1 MKGRMFRL
9 GRRECFH
16 QLSEEPA
23 YSCLCVYH
31 LGFLLVEGVCAQHL
45 SHGFKRGR
53 QRQHELFELVLV
65 LACTQDTHTHTRTS
79 FAVKHTHVTVLLF
92 ESRWPRQSCRIQ
104 VLWNGAFFFLFLK
117 SCAVKQLTCVTEID
131 HQQAPQRR
139 VEGGPAPHVAQVG
152 LVVYSQEGEMFALER
167 TQQTWSQSTVSRCCR
182 RHISQTTR
190 WSLCIFF
197 YATNTEQEDVKTIVT
212 IEHCLPIILC
222 NLLIDCINSSSCNNS
237 VIIVLLLQLLPAEV
251 QMYLIST

>member
-1 MKGRMFRL
+1 MKGRMFRP

-16 QLSEEPA
+16 QLWEEQA
-23 YSCLCVYH
+23 YSRLCVCH

-45 SHGFKRGR
+45 SHGFKCGR

-65 LACTQDTHTHTRTS
+65 LACTQDTHTHAHRSRSNTHMSQCFSSKVAGLDRV
-79 FAVKHTHVTVLLF
+79 AVFRFCGMVL
-92 ESRWPRQSCRIQ
+92 
-104 VLWNGAFFFLFLK
+104 FFFLFLK

-197 YATNTEQEDVKTIVT
+197 CATNTEQEDVKTIVT